1 MIVRREDGAGGKFM
15 VDFLKKHIISRFGEC
30 RLGEIALA
38 DMDDSSD
45 FNEFV
50 LTTDSYVVS
59 PPIFRGGSIGS
70 LAICGTSN
78 DLAVMGA
85 QPYAFSLS
93 LIIQEGFE
101 IEKLG
106 KILDDVQFWLS
117 KLDANLITGDTK
129 VVEANIDII
138 VNTAGVGVRNE
149 HLTKNLEVVRDF
161 RDYPFNWVRDCG
173 LKEGDAIIVSGNI
186 AEHGVAV
193 MLERGFEFELD
204 VKSDVYPIWLFLKDV
219 LDVGGI
225 TAMKD
230 PTRGGLAAALN
241 EMAEKSGVGII
252 IEEEK
257 IPIREDIKGFCELL
271 GLDPLSMAN
280 EGKVVMGVVA
290 DMAED
295 VLKALHR
302 AGQKNAEIIGYATSE
317 FEDVVMETVV
327 GTKKVIPPP
336 MADPIPRV
344 C

>member
-15 VDFLKKHIISRFGEC
+15 FEFLKKHIISRFGESKI
-30 RLGEIALA
+30 GEIALA

-45 FNEFV
+45 FDGFV

-85 QPYAFSLS
+85 KPYAFTLS
-93 LIIQEGFE
+93 MIIQEGFE
-101 IEKLG
+101 VNKLE
-106 KILDDVQFWLS
+106 KILDDVEFWLS
-117 KLDANLITGDTK
+117 KLDAKLITGDTK
-129 VVEANIDII
+129 VVEANVEII
-138 VNTAGVGVRNE
+138 LNSSGVGIGNE
-149 HLTKNLEVVRDF
+149 HLDRNIEVVREY
-161 RDYPFNWVRDCG
+161 RDYPYRWIRDCG
-173 LKEGDAIIVSGNI
+173 LREGDAIIVSGNL
-186 AEHGVAV
+186 AEHGIAI
-193 MLERGFEFELD
+193 MLERGFDFDID
-204 VKSDVYPIWLFLKDV
+204 VESDVYPVWLFLREA

-230 PTRGGLAAALN
+230 PTRGGLASALN
-241 EMAEKSGVGII
+241 EMAEKSGVGIL
-252 IEEEK
+252 IEEERL
-257 IPIREDIKGFCELL
+257 PIRDDVKGFCELL

-280 EGKVVMGVVA
+280 EGKVVMGVVK

-295 VLKALHR
+295 VLKALHK
-302 AGQKNAEIIGYATSE
+302 AGQRNAEIIGYATSE
-317 FEDVVMETVV
+317 FEEVVMETSIGTRKVV
-327 GTKKVIPPP
+327 PPP